1 MKAVEKIIAIL
12 LLCLMCVSV
21 SACAREGNERP
32 KKTARFTTPD
42 GEVVELVI
50 KDWILSNSGLIK
62 LFLEDGSWIVV
73 GSQNVMVTKEAS
85 R

>member
-1 MKAVEKIIAIL
+1 MVKRIIAIL

-21 SACAREGNERP
+21 SACAQEGNERS

-50 KDWILSNSGLIK
+50 KDWISSSSGLIK
-62 LFLEDGSWIVV
+62 LFLEDGSWIMV
-73 GSQNVMVTKEAS
+73 GTQQVMITKEAP
-85 R
+85 